1 MKLGKSQREK
11 EPVRVASIAAFNPD
25 GLLLFGLRNDVSR
38 WTLPG
43 GHFEPNEE
51 PIEAARRELEEETGL
66 KGENFEYLGVGEV
79 KEGLHIYCFR
89 CMVVGEPDGCDD
101 PDEECSEWRWVEPH
115 DVPDEIM
122 ENLHSKK
129 NITLRLLGIQEGEV
143 DEPLTK
149 KDLLMTK
156 PFPVQHYSTT
166 PGLKTLDPAFQGTGA
181 AGQEKNRNKRIPR
194 TYYYT
199 RPGIPEAHVASGAH
213 LYHAE
218 LPVGTR
224 LYDMGNDE
232 LNLKAGKWKQT
243 KYGMM
248 YEAPDFDA
256 VEKKLKRMGYHG
268 YHSYGVKDALVYFH
282 KLPARH
288 IVGQGLQKSDSPTVA
303 LPLEKLVV
311 DRNSLLNAYSN
322 VTSNRGSHT
331 SGPVDVWVTE
341 KGEHLLVDGHHRLV
355 HHLLSGKHG
364 GAVPA
369 RIVGTGATDYWR
381 TPPPNEP
388 GNSSSRA
395 LLDSK
400 LKYGGV
406 EDLTNKLGLKTA
418 KPFGR
423 VLKSEELTKGGF
435 LATAALAGSL
445 AMGGAQQVPV
455 APHVPE
461 QHQSAAQAP
470 APAWTPESLHPDMI
484 PIAHLESSFGQNMA
498 HASHPKGEFHTA
510 FGALGFKPSTAHEE
524 YTKSKLMNQNY
535 PGLAAPED
543 FMAKFKGDPKFYNLL
558 ASAHFARLKQRHG
571 DPQKAAYAW
580 RWGSTACANATDE
593 QIQND
598 VYVQKYTAMKLHGKQ
613 LAKGE
618 SLNKA
623 MIPISNVFLLNRWGH
638 PINPDRVNYHLQPG
652 ANTPPIKVQLGP
664 DDIGEYSHAN
674 DPLVKM
680 ALVHND
686 PVVPKTVYRIQNDRG
701 EGPYDGLGGEFMD
714 THFPKA
720 NDVSPEE
727 DFNDE
732 ELETLHQTSPSPRFA
747 FSHPDH
753 AKKWFGEKGLQKL
766 AGLGYKLVPVQAHKV
781 WQSKTGS
788 QVMYMKK
795 SENDPLEALLQHPD
809 PRERIL
815 ALKNKNVTPYHL
827 RLALQDEDQSVR
839 AFAARH
845 PKMTEPLI
853 HEALQHEDLETRKAA
868 LSRPDL
874 TPEHIQSVLFD
885 PDLQTMAALHPRT
898 TEEQRSMVSDHH
910 QTPSGLKTE
919 LLHKSIGYLMYP
931 RLGQNKV
938 PTQPMIRTPEAHQEM
953 AVVGAKALGTKP
965 GLEMAMGHGYARY
978 NMKPTVPLDPS
989 RRMLSLSVRSGPG
1002 HALIGKLG
1010 HETQHGIFAHLKQV
1024 YGKQAGQ
1031 RIVDSTL
1038 STLDPD
1044 DHAHLKKLT
1053 DWAIRGYNVSSHPE
1067 ERIAHLQNYL
1077 QDATWRAKTHKSM
1090 RILGHRNAEKIS
1102 HDMAKRIWQKL
1113 KLRAENLTPQEV
1125 GVILK
1130 TEDERLSEWVAM
1142 RKDEVQVQQI
1152 IKSDK
1157 DLDYNGYEDQL
1168 GVQSKFEAILNAAK
1182 FLAHIEPDY
1191 GLFRQALLSGL
1202 TLDSAALSAVCLP
1215 ADDKNKK
1222 ALLAVLSLQDKKFNK
1237 SEDKAHEVQAM
1248 MPDGVEVADAV
1259 RRGFGAETHKELHL
1273 DGKHSSGAM
1282 MVRDP
1287 ETGMMYLLKPGSGKQ
1302 SPALGARE
1310 EGANQSRREAAFWH
1324 VAERLGLGARVPRAD
1339 LLMIDGKEVAVL
1351 HLLPFNW
1358 KNLEKLKFED
1368 AGLPHKALEK
1378 YRHTGELHKWSVLDY
1393 ILGNPDRHGQNLMV
1407 GPEKDGHPVALI
1419 DHGSAFAG
1427 PSFDPARDKNSFIPY
1442 YLRAWKGDAW
1452 YDLPPEKRL
1461 RSMPALNQD
1470 SDDQLRSWLHGI
1482 HAGDIEAVLVR
1493 YGIDPQPSLDRLAR
1507 VKRLLEAPILSEAL
1521 NQLWLAT

>member
-1 MKLGKSQREK
+1 VKLGKSQREK

-129 NITLRLLGIQEGEV
+129 NVTLRLLGIQEGEV
-143 DEPLTK
+143 DEPLEK

-248 YEAPDFDA
+248 YEASDFDA

-288 IVGQGLQKSDSPTVA
+288 IVGQGLQK
-303 LPLEKLVV
+303 
-311 DRNSLLNAYSN
+311 
-322 VTSNRGSHT
+322 
-331 SGPVDVWVTE
+331 
-341 KGEHLLVDGHHRLV
+341 
-355 HHLLSGKHG
+355 
-364 GAVPA
+364 
-369 RIVGTGATDYWR
+369 
-381 TPPPNEP
+381 
-388 GNSSSRA
+388 
-395 LLDSK
+395 
-400 LKYGGV
+400 
-406 EDLTNKLGLKTA
+406 
-418 KPFGR
+418 
-423 VLKSEELTKGGF
+423 GGF
-435 LATAALAGSL
+435 LATAALAGSM
-445 AMGGAQQVPV
+445 AMGGAQHVPV
-455 APHVPE
+455 VPHVPE

-618 SLNKA
+618 SLNRA

-664 DDIGEYSHAN
+664 DDIGEYSHVN
-674 DPLVKM
+674 DPQLEQDGEVQPFDHSRLLDPSHPKYFVSDGHHRVRAAQERGDTHIEAEVHIPETPHWLKGDKKAQYEAQVGAEAAKLGKTDSIERVKKFEDLDKGINGDWSKDPSYRFKIDSDAKQIQNKESLVKM

-732 ELETLHQTSPSPRFA
+732 ELETLHQTTPSPRFA

-953 AVVGAKALGTKP
+953 AVVGAKALGIKP

-1038 STLDPD
+1038 SALDPD
-1044 DHAHLKKLT
+1044 DHAHIKKLT

-1077 QDATWRAKTHKSM
+1077 QDATWRAKAHKSM

-1142 RKDEVQVQQI
+1142 RKNEVQVQQI

-1202 TLDSAALSAVCLP
+1202 TLDSAALTAVCLP

-1470 SDDQLRSWLHGI
+1470 SDDQLRNWLHGI
-1482 HAGDIEAVLVR
+1482 HAGDVEAVLVR